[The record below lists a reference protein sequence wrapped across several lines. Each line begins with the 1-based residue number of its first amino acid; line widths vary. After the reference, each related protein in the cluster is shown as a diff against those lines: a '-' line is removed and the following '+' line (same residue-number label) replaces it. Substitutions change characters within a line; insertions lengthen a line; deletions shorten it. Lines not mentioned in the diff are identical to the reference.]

1 MDFLIISLFVIV
13 VAAVV
18 IKRKK
23 PELWEKIRSKMP
35 LWEVKVETI
44 CLKDKQRN
52 NRSMILNSVKNN

>member
-1 MDFLIISLFVIV
+1 MDFLIIGLFVIV

-35 LWEVKVETI
+35 L
-44 CLKDKQRN
+44 
-52 NRSMILNSVKNN
+52 